1 MIMAKGTQAIH
12 VIQHWEKIGLLIIIE
27 RLLNTLPNQILNR
40 KVIITKQ
47 SYLLRKI
54 SPLMSTKKIL
64 QILRP

>member
-1 MIMAKGTQAIH
+1 MAKGTQVIH
-12 VIQHWEKIGLLIIIE
+12 VIHHWDQIGILIIMEI
-27 RLLNTLPNQILNR
+27 LLNALPNQILNR